1 MSSSFDEVVA
11 AVQRERQ
18 YQDAKWGTIEENPHD
33 LSGWLV
39 ILRVQARASQYAI
52 EESVILREILHMVS
66 VGVAC
71 LEQHGI
77 IERKAPD
84 GK

>member
-1 MSSSFDEVVA
+1 MGDLDV
-11 AVQRERQ
+11 ERLDQ
-18 YQDAKWGTIEENPHD
+18 QTI
-33 LSGWLV
+33 V
-39 ILRVQARASQYAI
+39 TT
-52 EESVILREILHMVS
+52 LREILHVVS